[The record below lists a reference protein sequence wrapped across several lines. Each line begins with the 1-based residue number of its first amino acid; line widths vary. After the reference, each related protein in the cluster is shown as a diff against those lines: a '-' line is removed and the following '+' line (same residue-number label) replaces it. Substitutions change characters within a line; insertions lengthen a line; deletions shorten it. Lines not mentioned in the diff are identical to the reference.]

1 MEVCGDTR
9 RNVQE
14 LKISVRD
21 SGVANETTGKLFIGL
36 IGCIETVLPWK
47 CTP

>member
-21 SGVANETTGKLFIGL
+21 SGVANETTGKWAVVSR
-36 IGCIETVLPWK
+36 CIERVCLSLHMH
-47 CTP
+47 